1 MLADFPQSPLLTFVS
16 YCLQSAS
23 IVSCYRLT
31 FEAICLWSL
40 VAQWVKN
47 LPAVQETVGSTGAW
61 VSIPES
67 GRSPG
72 EGNGKP
78 LQYFCLEN
86 PMDRGAWWA
95 TYSSWDFKSGHDLAT
110 KPQRFSV
117 ISNLGLSLVPLHLMI
132 LLLLFSQSRLILCNP
147 MDCLTPGFPVLHHLP
162 ELVQTHVH
170 WVSDAIQL
178 SHPLSSPSPPA
189 FTVSQHQGLF

>member
-1 MLADFPQSPLLTFVS
+1 
-16 YCLQSAS
+16 
-23 IVSCYRLT
+23 
-31 FEAICLWSL
+31 

-95 TYSSWDFKSGHDLAT
+95 TYSSWDFKSPT
-110 KPQRFSV
+110 
-117 ISNLGLSLVPLHLMI
+117 
-132 LLLLFSQSRLILCNP
+132 
-147 MDCLTPGFPVLHHLP
+147 
-162 ELVQTHVH
+162 
-170 WVSDAIQL
+170 
-178 SHPLSSPSPPA
+178 
-189 FTVSQHQGLF
+189 